1 MEHPRRTISAT
12 SLGIKAATTL
22 GLYLAH
28 ALPSFDSSSTTLQL
42 AQLEPFVRW
51 DTVYFLRIALNGY
64 EHEQQAAFMPGLP
77 GLMRLGAEAGR
88 WGRGAGELEVADAV
102 LSGMLASAVAGTVA
116 ALCLYR

>member
-1 MEHPRRTISAT
+1 MEHHRRTIVAT
-12 SLGIKAATTL
+12 SLGLKAATII

-42 AQLEPFVRW
+42 AQFEPFVRW
-51 DTVYFLRIALNGY
+51 DTVYFLRVALNGY

-77 GLMRLGAEAGR
+77 GLMRLGAEAGK
-88 WGRGAGELEVADAV
+88 WCRGAAKLEEADAV
-102 LSGMLASAVAGTVA
+102 LTAMLASAVAGTVA